1 MMKSPSLGK
10 EISGDYSNKNN
21 SFYHSKGSKY
31 KTLEEQIATRYRRIS
46 LFGWYPPEGLKNQ
59 KKMVKNDQ
67 NLLDQS
73 LITGGVTN
81 TTVAPNYAQA
91 FPYDTSSNFGVTEKK
106 RNQGNT
112 PFIRYPTQGFLPY
125 NSGHEILKS
134 CDINFPLKLNLLC
147 VRELARSFSKFIHAG
162 KVDANSLISIP
173 MIKYVVP

>member
-1 MMKSPSLGK
+1 M
-10 EISGDYSNKNN
+10 
-21 SFYHSKGSKY
+21 
-31 KTLEEQIATRYRRIS
+31 
-46 LFGWYPPEGLKNQ
+46 
-59 KKMVKNDQ
+59 
-67 NLLDQS
+67 
-73 LITGGVTN
+73 
-81 TTVAPNYAQA
+81 
-91 FPYDTSSNFGVTEKK
+91 TEKK

-173 MIKYVVP
+173 MIKYVVPQEPICSEVQNLIAEVQALNLGRRDDNLNLRQSIYHPLGNSGANIQFASGFKDVKFVLPKVKKGALGSKDKPL